1 MPTIKERVVDDLKEA
16 MKAGDTVR
24 RDTLRMLD
32 SAIKNTEIEKKKK
45 EEGLSDQEVIE
56 VIRKSAKQRNDSIE
70 QYEKGGRSDLADKEK
85 KEMEIL
91 SVYLPKQLGDDRVK
105 KVVSEIIAQVGA
117 NSKADTGKVM
127 GATMG
132 KLKGQADGN
141 VVKRIVEEELK

>member
-70 QYEKGGRSDLADKEK
+70 QYEKGGRSDLRSEERRVGKECR
-85 KEMEIL
+85 
-91 SVYLPKQLGDDRVK
+91 SRWSPYH
-105 KVVSEIIAQVGA
+105 
-117 NSKADTGKVM
+117 
-127 GATMG
+127 
-132 KLKGQADGN
+132 
-141 VVKRIVEEELK
+141 